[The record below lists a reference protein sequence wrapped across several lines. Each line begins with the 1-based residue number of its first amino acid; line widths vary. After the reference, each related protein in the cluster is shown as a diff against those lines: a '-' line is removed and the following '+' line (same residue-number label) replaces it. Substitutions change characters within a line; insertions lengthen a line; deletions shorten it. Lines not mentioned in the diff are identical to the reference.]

1 MLVMIMQMNDSTSFE
16 NQPDSMSRMD
26 QDFRNESVRLKAK
39 IISSQYKEYL
49 EPLIDSY
56 DFSQQCKI
64 TLKNLINVCFDPNAM
79 LARNESIEIRIMLL
93 EIELN
98 LAVVAMDES
107 DTQNPGLLTIT
118 GAILDAFKDFI
129 SPSLGGRVRDRITI
143 EESEHHASYSGLPA
157 NPGMEQERRGLIF
170 NRGPGR

>member
-1 MLVMIMQMNDSTSFE
+1 MNDDPSGAFSDGPE
-16 NQPDSMSRMD
+16 SGVRMD

-49 EPLIDSY
+49 EPLIESY

-64 TLKNLINVCFDPNAM
+64 TMKNIINVCFDPNAM
-79 LARNESIEIRIMLL
+79 LARNDSIEMRIMLL
-93 EIELN
+93 EVELN
-98 LAVVAMDES
+98 LAIVAMDES
-107 DTQNPGLLTIT
+107 DTQHPGLLTIT
-118 GAILDAFKDFI
+118 GAILNAFKDFI

-143 EESEHHASYSGLPA
+143 EESEHHASYSGLPT
-157 NPGMEQERRGLIF
+157 NQGMENERRGGLF

>member
-1 MLVMIMQMNDSTSFE
+1 MMPESQPAFD
-16 NQPDSMSRMD
+16 NQPDSSVRMD

-39 IISSQYKEYL
+39 IISSQYKDYL
-49 EPLIDSY
+49 EPLIENY

-79 LARNESIEIRIMLL
+79 LARNDSIEMRVMQL

-107 DTQNPGLLTIT
+107 DIQNPGYLTIT
-118 GAILDAFKDFI
+118 GAIIDAFKDFI

-143 EESEHHASYSGLPA
+143 DESEHHASYSGLPP
-157 NPGMEQERRGLIF
+157 NQGMEERRGLF
-170 NRGPGR
+170 SRGPGR

>member
-1 MLVMIMQMNDSTSFE
+1 MMKESQPAFDNS
-16 NQPDSMSRMD
+16 PDSGVRMD

-49 EPLIDSY
+49 EPLVESY

-64 TLKNLINVCFDPNAM
+64 AMKNIINACFDPNAM
-79 LARNESIEIRIMLL
+79 LARNDSIEMRVMML
-93 EIELN
+93 EVELN
-98 LAVVAMDES
+98 LVVVAMDES
-107 DTQNPGLLTIT
+107 DVQNPGLLTIT
-118 GAILDAFKDFI
+118 NTIIDAFKDFI

-143 EESEHHASYSGLPA
+143 DESEHHASYSGLPP
-157 NPGMEQERRGLIF
+157 NPGMEQQGQQRGFF

>member
-1 MLVMIMQMNDSTSFE
+1 MMQESQPSFD
-16 NQPDSMSRMD
+16 NQPESGVRMD

-49 EPLIDSY
+49 EPLVENY

-64 TLKNLINVCFDPNAM
+64 TMKNIINACFDPNAM
-79 LARNESIEIRIMLL
+79 LARNESIEMRVMML
-93 EIELN
+93 EVELN

-118 GAILDAFKDFI
+118 NTIIDAFKDFI

-143 EESEHHASYSGLPA
+143 EESEHHAAYTGLPA
-157 NPGMEQERRGLIF
+157 NPGMEPQGQRGFF

>member
-1 MLVMIMQMNDSTSFE
+1 MIEAQPAFD
-16 NQPDSMSRMD
+16 NQPDSGVRMD
-26 QDFRNESVRLKAK
+26 QDFRNENVRLKAK
-39 IISSQYKEYL
+39 SISSQYKEYL
-49 EPLIDSY
+49 VQLIENY

-64 TLKNLINVCFDPNAM
+64 TLVNIVNASFDPNAM
-79 LARNESIEIRIMLL
+79 LARNDSIENRVMLL

-118 GAILDAFKDFI
+118 STIVDAFKDFI
-129 SPSLGGRVRDRITI
+129 SPSLGGRVRDRLNI
-143 EESEHHASYSGLPA
+143 EESEHLAKYSGLPA
-157 NPGMEQERRGLIF
+157 NPGTQEPRGGIF

>member
-1 MLVMIMQMNDSTSFE
+1 MMPESQPAFD
-16 NQPDSMSRMD
+16 NQPISGDRISG
-26 QDFRNESVRLKAK
+26 DFRNEGVRLKAM

-49 EPLIDSY
+49 EPLIENY
-56 DFSQQCKI
+56 DFSEQCKI
-64 TLKNLINVCFDPNAM
+64 TLKNIINVCFDPNAM
-79 LARNESIEIRIMLL
+79 LARNESIEMRVMLL
-93 EIELN
+93 EVELN

-118 GAILDAFKDFI
+118 GAIVDAFKDFI

-143 EESEHHASYSGLPA
+143 EESEHHASYSGLPP
-157 NPGMEQERRGLIF
+157 NPGMEPERRGLF

>member
-1 MLVMIMQMNDSTSFE
+1 MMQESQPSFD
-16 NQPDSMSRMD
+16 NQPESSVRMD

-49 EPLIDSY
+49 EPLIENY

-64 TLKNLINVCFDPNAM
+64 TMKNIINVCFDPNAM
-79 LARNESIEIRIMLL
+79 LARNESIEMRVLLL
-93 EIELN
+93 EVELN

-118 GAILDAFKDFI
+118 GAITDAFKDFI

-143 EESEHHASYSGLPA
+143 EESEHHAAYSGLPPT
-157 NPGMEQERRGLIF
+157 PGQEQGGQRGFF

>member
-1 MLVMIMQMNDSTSFE
+1 MMRESAPSFD
-16 NQPDSMSRMD
+16 NQPDSGVRMD

-49 EPLIDSY
+49 EPLVESY
-56 DFSQQCKI
+56 NFSQQCKI
-64 TLKNLINVCFDPNAM
+64 TLKNIINVCFDPNAM
-79 LARNESIEIRIMLL
+79 LARNDSIEMRTMML

-98 LAVVAMDES
+98 MAVIAMELS

-118 GAILDAFKDFI
+118 NTIVDAFKDFI

-143 EESEHHASYSGLPA
+143 DESEHHASYSGLPA
-157 NPGMEQERRGLIF
+157 NPGMEPQRGFF
-170 NRGPGR
+170 NRGPGRQ

>member
-1 MLVMIMQMNDSTSFE
+1 MMQESSPAFD
-16 NQPDSMSRMD
+16 NQPDSSVRMD

-49 EPLIDSY
+49 EPLIENY

-64 TLKNLINVCFDPNAM
+64 TMKNIINVCFDPNAM
-79 LARNESIEIRIMLL
+79 LARNESIDMRVMLL
-93 EIELN
+93 EVELN

-118 GAILDAFKDFI
+118 GAIIDAFKDFI

-143 EESEHHASYSGLPA
+143 EESEHHAAYSGLPPS
-157 NPGMEQERRGLIF
+157 PGMEPQGQRGFF

>member
-1 MLVMIMQMNDSTSFE
+1 MMQESQPAFD
-16 NQPDSMSRMD
+16 NQPDSGVRMD

-49 EPLIDSY
+49 EPLIESY

-64 TLKNLINVCFDPNAM
+64 TLKNIINVCFDPNAM
-79 LARNESIEIRIMLL
+79 LARNESIEMRVMLL
-93 EIELN
+93 EVELN

-118 GAILDAFKDFI
+118 GAIIDAFKDFI

-143 EESEHHASYSGLPA
+143 DESEHHASYSGLP
-157 NPGMEQERRGLIF
+157 PSQGGEGERRGLF

>member
-1 MLVMIMQMNDSTSFE
+1 MMQEHAPAFD
-16 NQPDSMSRMD
+16 NQPDSMVRMD

-49 EPLIDSY
+49 EPLIENY

-64 TLKNLINVCFDPNAM
+64 TLKNIINVCFDPNAM
-79 LARNESIEIRIMLL
+79 LARNESIELRQLML
-93 EIELN
+93 EVELN
-98 LAVVAMDES
+98 LARTAMEET

-118 GAILDAFKDFI
+118 EAIMNAFKDFI

-143 EESEHHASYSGLPA
+143 DESEHHASYSGLPA
-157 NPGMEQERRGLIF
+157 NPNQEQPRGFF

>member
-1 MLVMIMQMNDSTSFE
+1 MMQESQPSFD
-16 NQPDSMSRMD
+16 NQPDSGVRMD

-49 EPLIDSY
+49 EPLLETY

-64 TLKNLINVCFDPNAM
+64 TLKNIINVCFDPNAM
-79 LARNESIEIRIMLL
+79 LARNESIEMRTMLL

-98 LAVVAMDES
+98 LARVAMDES

-118 GAILDAFKDFI
+118 EAIINAFKDFI

-143 EESEHHASYSGLPA
+143 EESEHHASYSGLPP
-157 NPGMEQERRGLIF
+157 NQGMDQSGERRGLF